1 MTPQNCAIIQLSV
14 IPGMSVHMAKII
26 LNQYGSLVKLVKAY
40 QNIEDLDTKKNML
53 TNIEFEIKNNKKRK
67 LGKVLSERVYQYLHC

>member
-26 LNQYGSLVKLVKAY
+26 LNQYGSLVKLVQAY
-40 QNIEDLDTKKNML
+40 QNI
-53 TNIEFEIKNNKKRK
+53 
-67 LGKVLSERVYQYLHC
+67 